1 MLPRVAAAL
10 LPPTGLLRSL
20 TAVPPPWPRSLDALL
35 ADLRIA
41 CSRPALAGEAATVVK
56 VPTPVDAAISK
67 GTLDLASVRM
77 FLTQYHDN
85 DKFREEVEHCCLTSE
100 RARRV
105 LEEFL
110 YGRDK
115 TPPSSPRETAAP
127 GAPRPPPLP
136 SAPQAPRCKR
146 ALDFDAVAAA
156 GSLTILAAA
165 DPAAMNPQ

>member
-35 ADLRIA
+35 ADL
-41 CSRPALAGEAATVVK
+41 
-56 VPTPVDAAISK
+56 DSK
-67 GTLDLASVRM
+67 GGRLAAVRR

-85 DKFREEVEHCCLTSE
+85 DKFREEVEDCCLTSE
-100 RARRV
+100 RARRG